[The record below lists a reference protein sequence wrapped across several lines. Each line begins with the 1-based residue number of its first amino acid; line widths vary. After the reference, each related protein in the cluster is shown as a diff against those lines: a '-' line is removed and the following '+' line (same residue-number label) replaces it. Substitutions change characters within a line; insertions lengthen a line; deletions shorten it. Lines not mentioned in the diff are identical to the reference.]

1 MAQSVTRQV
10 GTSTRPGWVF
20 VLVAAG
26 VLMSNLDAFVVNVAL
41 PEIARQFHHASL
53 GSVSWVL
60 NAYAVVFAAL
70 LVPAGNMADRYGPR
84 DCYLAGTAAFT
95 ASSLACALAPSLW
108 WLIGFRLA
116 QAVGAAVLV
125 PASLGLLLAAAPPE
139 KRMLYVRGWT
149 AISGAGAALG
159 PAVGGL
165 LTAASWR
172 WVFLMNLPV
181 GVVVMIAGTALLP
194 RPPSRATHARVDVV
208 GVVLLA
214 GGIGLLALGLVESP
228 AWGWSSGLTLAV
240 LVAAPLLLLCFAAWS
255 VRYPSPVL
263 PPPLLRVSGFAPASL
278 ANLLFAVPF
287 AAMLLSIVLWAQQV
301 WHWSALATG
310 FAVAPGP
317 VMVPPFAVLIGP
329 ALVRRASTRTV
340 SAGGCLVFAAGIVWW
355 LATLDAH
362 ADYLHMLPG
371 MLLTGVG
378 VGLTVP
384 TLIGTAVAAL
394 PPTSFTTGAGV
405 VTMVRQLGSVLGVA
419 LLVAFLGNGGGPRIT
434 TDAFDRGWW
443 FTVAATA
450 VAALACLW
458 QRGYRRASSGLNDRG
473 RG

>member
-1 MAQSVTRQV
+1 MTQSVTRRV
-10 GTSTRPGWVF
+10 GTSTRPAWVF

-26 VLMSNLDAFVVNVAL
+26 VVMSNLDAFVVNVAL
-41 PEIARQFHHASL
+41 PEIARQFHHAPL

-84 DCYLAGTAAFT
+84 NCYLAGTAVFT
-95 ASSLACALAPSLW
+95 ASSLACALAPTLW
-108 WLIGFRLA
+108 WLTGFRLV
-116 QAVGAAVLV
+116 QAVGSAVLV
-125 PASLGLLLAAAPPE
+125 PASLGLLLTATPPE

-159 PAVGGL
+159 PTAGGL

-172 WVFLMNLPV
+172 WVFLINVPV
-181 GVVVMIAGTALLP
+181 GAVVVIAGTTLLP
-194 RPPSRATHARVDVV
+194 RPPSRDQHARVDVL

-214 GGIGLLALGLVESP
+214 AGIGLLALGLVQSP
-228 AWGWSSGLTLAV
+228 AWGWDSGLTLAA
-240 LVAAPLLLLCFAAWS
+240 LVAGTLLLLCFAAWS
-255 VRYPSPVL
+255 ARYSAPVL

-317 VMVPPFAVLIGP
+317 VMVPPCAVLIGP
-329 ALVRRASTRTV
+329 ALIRRASARAV
-340 SAGGCLVFAAGIVWW
+340 SAGGCVVFAAGVAWW
-355 LATLDAH
+355 LAALDTH

-371 MLLTGVG
+371 MLLTGLG
-378 VGLTVP
+378 VGLTLP
-384 TLIGTAVAAL
+384 TLIGTAVATL
-394 PPTSFTTGAGV
+394 PPASFTTGSGV

-419 LLVAFLGNGGGPRIT
+419 LLIAFLGNGSGPRIT
-434 TDAFDRGWW
+434 TADFDRGWW

-450 VAALACLW
+450 VAALACLG
-458 QRGYRRASSGLNDRG
+458 QPRHRPHEP
-473 RG
+473 